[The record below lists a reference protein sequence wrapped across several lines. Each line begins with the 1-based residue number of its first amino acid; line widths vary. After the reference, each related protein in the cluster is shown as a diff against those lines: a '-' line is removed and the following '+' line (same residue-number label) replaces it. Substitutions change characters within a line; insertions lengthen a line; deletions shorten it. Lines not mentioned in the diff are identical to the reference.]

1 MYPCTPDFLKS
12 TPKQLLRPFFVAKPR
27 SGALRSGLE
36 PSNPDPEPSNP
47 DPEAQTQIRSPQ
59 TQIHEEMAWIQDP
72 GKNPGQP
79 TALLAR
85 ADVRQHRIVLS
96 VGRYDPPAYSGCS
109 NLHASGSVMAL
120 KTSRRFTESTLI
132 ESDATTA

>member
-1 MYPCTPDFLKS
+1 MYPTTPDFLKS
-12 TPKQLLRPFFVAKPR
+12 TPKQLLRPFFVAKPDP
-27 SGALRSGLE
+27 E
-36 PSNPDPEPSNP
+36 PSDPDPEPSDP
-47 DPEAQTQIRSPQ
+47 DPEPSDPDPEVQTRIRSPQ

-96 VGRYDPPAYSGCS
+96 VGRYDPPA
-109 NLHASGSVMAL
+109 
-120 KTSRRFTESTLI
+120 
-132 ESDATTA
+132 